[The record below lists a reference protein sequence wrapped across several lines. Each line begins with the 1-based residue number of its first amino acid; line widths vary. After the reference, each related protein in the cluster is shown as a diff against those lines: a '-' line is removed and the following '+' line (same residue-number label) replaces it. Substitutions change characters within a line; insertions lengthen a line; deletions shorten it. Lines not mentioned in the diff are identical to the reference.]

1 MIPFCGYYICWNVNL
16 WDISFTNDVEWDQ
29 LLLCIEPHSCLMNQ
43 FLLDNSSMMYN
54 WTYIRG
60 SSGYSKKDP
69 TETLIT
75 NKFIHPF
82 VPCLLSYPSSFGSS
96 SSSIYFLRK
105 QHYMHPFTKL
115 PVLLFKQALKVNNI
129 VSYIYGVMAILC
141 FEWITSVIKYKLIT
155 RNRLW
160 NTGAVTQESLQN
172 ISLGKISV
180 SFRVK

>member
-75 NKFIHPF
+75 DKFIKPF

-105 QHYMHPFTKL
+105 QHYMHPFNKL
-115 PVLLFKQALKVNNI
+115 LVLCL
-129 VSYIYGVMAILC
+129 
-141 FEWITSVIKYKLIT
+141 
-155 RNRLW
+155 NRLW
-160 NTGAVTQESLQN
+160 RWTTSSVRFMEWWPFSVLNGSLLSSN
-172 ISLGKISV
+172 IDK
-180 SFRVK
+180 

>member
-75 NKFIHPF
+75 DKFIHPF
-82 VPCLLSYPSSFGSS
+82 VPCLLSHPSSFESS

-105 QHYMHPFTKL
+105 QHYMHPFNKL
-115 PVLLFKQALKVNNI
+115 PVLCL
-129 VSYIYGVMAILC
+129 
-141 FEWITSVIKYKLIT
+141 
-155 RNRLW
+155 NRLW
-160 NTGAVTQESLQN
+160 RWTTSSVTFMEWWPFSVLNGSLL
-172 ISLGKISV
+172 S
-180 SFRVK
+180 

>member
-1 MIPFCGYYICWNVNL
+1 MIPLCGYYICWYANL

-75 NKFIHPF
+75 DKFIKPF

-105 QHYMHPFTKL
+105 QHYMHPFIKL
-115 PVLLFKQALKVNNI
+115 PVLCL
-129 VSYIYGVMAILC
+129 
-141 FEWITSVIKYKLIT
+141 
-155 RNRLW
+155 NRLW
-160 NTGAVTQESLQN
+160 RWTTSSFTFMEWWPFSVLNGSLL
-172 ISLGKISV
+172 S
-180 SFRVK
+180 